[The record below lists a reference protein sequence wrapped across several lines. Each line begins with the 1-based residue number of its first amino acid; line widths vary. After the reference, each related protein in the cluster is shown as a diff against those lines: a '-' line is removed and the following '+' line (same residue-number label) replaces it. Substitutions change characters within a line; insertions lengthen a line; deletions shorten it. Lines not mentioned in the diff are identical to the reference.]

1 VNDTDF
7 EELPEQ
13 EPTWL
18 RLERATACRKRLLAT
33 GYAPLPVNGKAPP
46 FNGWQDIAATN
57 KIIETWEIKY
67 PDAASTGILTVSVPA
82 IDIDI
87 MHPEAAAAIEALAR
101 EHFEERGHILV
112 RFGKAPK
119 RAILLRSDEPFKKLV
134 RKFVAPNRSSEQRIE
149 IMADGQQV
157 VAFGLHKDTKRP
169 YTWHGG
175 EPGAVAREELPYV
188 RKDDVAAFLDAA
200 AELLIREFGFKPIDD
215 KRRPG
220 NDEKPQPSAGA
231 AGVRERAYA
240 QAALEGC
247 AAELAGATPGGR
259 NDLLNKLA
267 FRLGRICGR
276 GWIDRADIET
286 ALLEAMQANGGVADD
301 GRAAAEATLRSGLDA
316 GMQEPHPDLAD
327 EPPAAPKPETPQ
339 HPPRTLAEVHAVFR
353 KWFGAEYDT
362 ATIDA
367 VMATAAAERLLGDPL
382 WLLLVSGPGNTKTET
397 VQSLAGAGAHVTS
410 TIASEGALLSASPR
424 KSRTKTATGGLL
436 RKIGDR
442 GVLVIK
448 DVTSI
453 LSSDRNVR
461 AGMLAALREVYDG
474 RWERNVGTDGGQ
486 TLTWVGRIAV
496 VGAVTTAWDVAHSVV
511 AVMGD
516 RFVLI
521 RSDSTVGR
529 RKAGA
534 QAIRNTGGEAAMRA
548 EISSA
553 VGGLIGS
560 VDPDQNRQLTDNEID
575 RLIAASDIVTYA
587 RTAVEHDYRGDVVN
601 AHAPEM
607 PTRFSKQL
615 AQMVRGSLAL
625 GMDREAAML
634 LALRC
639 ARDSMPQLRL
649 EILIEIAT
657 NPRSRVVD
665 VSRNISKPY
674 RTVRRELE
682 ALHILRLLRCDE
694 EQSAVDE
701 DKTVWRYS
709 LAEDFDRATL
719 LTMGRLR
726 PFSLGAEK

>member
-1 VNDTDF
+1 
-7 EELPEQ
+7 
-13 EPTWL
+13 
-18 RLERATACRKRLLAT
+18 
-33 GYAPLPVNGKAPP
+33 
-46 FNGWQDIAATN
+46 
-57 KIIETWEIKY
+57 
-67 PDAASTGILTVSVPA
+67 
-82 IDIDI
+82 
-87 MHPEAAAAIEALAR
+87 
-101 EHFEERGHILV
+101 
-112 RFGKAPK
+112 
-119 RAILLRSDEPFKKLV
+119 
-134 RKFVAPNRSSEQRIE
+134 
-149 IMADGQQV
+149 
-157 VAFGLHKDTKRP
+157 
-169 YTWHGG
+169 
-175 EPGAVAREELPYV
+175 
-188 RKDDVAAFLDAA
+188 
-200 AELLIREFGFKPIDD
+200 
-215 KRRPG
+215 
-220 NDEKPQPSAGA
+220 
-231 AGVRERAYA
+231 
-240 QAALEGC
+240 
-247 AAELAGATPGGR
+247 
-259 NDLLNKLA
+259 
-267 FRLGRICGR
+267 
-276 GWIDRADIET
+276 
-286 ALLEAMQANGGVADD
+286 
-301 GRAAAEATLRSGLDA
+301 
-316 GMQEPHPDLAD
+316 
-327 EPPAAPKPETPQ
+327 
-339 HPPRTLAEVHAVFR
+339 
-353 KWFGAEYDT
+353 
-362 ATIDA
+362 
-367 VMATAAAERLLGDPL
+367 MATVAAERLSGDPL
-382 WLLLVSGPGNTKTET
+382 WLLLVSGPGNIKTET

-424 KSRTKTATGGLL
+424 KSRIKTATGGLL

-486 TLTWVGRIAV
+486 TLTWIGRIAV

-534 QAIRNTGGEAAMRA
+534 QVIRNTGGEATMRA
-548 EISSA
+548 EIAAA

-560 VDPDQNRQLTDNEID
+560 IDPNQNWQLTDNEID

-682 ALHILRLLRCDE
+682 ALHILKLLRCDE
-694 EQSAVDE
+694 EQSGVDE

-719 LTMGRLR
+719 LTWGGCAHSTLVQK
-726 PFSLGAEK
+726 SE